1 LPEPEGK
8 AELLLEQLDALF
20 GTVPE
25 EFQQQIRRLRIE
37 QLTALGKAILDFESA
52 EDLEVWLE
60 ANSRL
65 PTTDH

>member
-1 LPEPEGK
+1 
-8 AELLLEQLDALF
+8 LLEQLDALF